1 MPDVLPKDALPI
13 PVGIVFDGGS
23 LNNPGHGY
31 GSYQLTVGADPPR
44 IERMDFGSPVTN
56 NEAEYSALIGALE
69 DAVAT
74 LRKQGHAPANARVE
88 VRGDSQLVL
97 KQIEGVWK
105 VKMPHLLPLRD
116 RARALLG
123 EFGAVALIWHRRAES
138 VRVLGH

>member
-1 MPDVLPKDALPI
+1 MASETHV
-13 PVGIVFDGGS
+13 PVRIVFDGGS

-31 GSYQLTVGADPPR
+31 GSYEIAVGSRPAR
-44 IERMDFGSPVTN
+44 IVRLDFGSPVTN

-74 LRKQGHAPANARVE
+74 LREEGIDPRNAQVE

-97 KQIEGVWK
+97 KQIGGEWK
-105 VKMPHLLPLRD
+105 AKMPHLQKLRD
-116 RARALLG
+116 RARGLLDQ
-123 EFGAVALIWHRRAES
+123 FGSAALIWHRRSES